1 MHFSRVLKIEE
12 HSCSSIIMLQG
23 DSYLKGHPMS
33 DKDSSEDAMKDIVIS
48 NTNVNDEEAEE
59 FAKKII
65 TRAASLN
72 GVKINRGTF
81 LRTTLKKY
89 CPEIDSDRA
98 VETTP
103 IEAGVSAEQIDIMAQ
118 MVIDFETKKCAG
130 LSFLAG
136 VPGGVALFGTVPADL
151 AQYFAHV
158 MRVEQKLAYLY
169 GWQTFL
175 DDTDEVDDETIMEL
189 VVLMGVMLQVGGA
202 AATITKFATNVA
214 QTGVAKTIQRQALTK
229 TTFYPIM
236 KSVLRVMGVQL
247 TKETFAKTV
256 SKAVPIVG
264 GAVSGGLT
272 YASFKP
278 GAERLRKYL
287 RALPTSGIDPSIPDE
302 GTESNFDKVVSTA
315 AVQTEE
321 LTVLAVERSKS
332 AGKLAIGQV
341 RSASDALIGG
351 AKKAGVNLSEGAKSA
366 GTFISSLKKGNK
378 NK

>member
-1 MHFSRVLKIEE
+1 M
-12 HSCSSIIMLQG
+12 
-23 DSYLKGHPMS
+23 KGYPMS
-33 DKDSSEDAMKDIVIS
+33 DKDSSEGAMEDIVIS
-48 NTNVNDEEAEE
+48 DTNVNDEEAEE
-59 FAKKII
+59 FAKKTI

-89 CPEIDSDRA
+89 CPEIDSDHA

-103 IEAGVSAEQIDIMAQ
+103 IEAGVSAEQIDIMAR

-202 AATITKFATNVA
+202 AATITKFATNIA

-264 GAVSGGLT
+264 GAVSGSLT

-287 RALPTSGIDPSIPDE
+287 RALPTSGIDPNTPDK
-302 GTESNFDKVVSTA
+302 GTESDFDEAVSTA
-315 AVQTEE
+315 ATYTEE
-321 LTVLAVERSKS
+321 FATAAIEKSKDAS
-332 AGKLAIGQV
+332 KTAIKQARVAGDTLM
-341 RSASDALIGG
+341 GG
-351 AKKAGVNLSEGAKSA
+351 AKKAGVSLSEGAKSIGA
-366 GTFISSLKKGNK
+366 FIRSHEKRK
-378 NK
+378 